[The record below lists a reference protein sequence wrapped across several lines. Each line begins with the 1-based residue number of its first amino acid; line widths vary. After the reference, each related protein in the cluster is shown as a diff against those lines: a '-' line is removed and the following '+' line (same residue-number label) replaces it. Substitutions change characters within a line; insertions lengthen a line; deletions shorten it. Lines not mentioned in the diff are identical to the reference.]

1 MPISSNS
8 RTETFTA
15 PTAAWYAIYTRHQ
28 HEKSVSQILARKG
41 FETFLPLYSASH
53 RWKDRTKVVS
63 LPLFPSYV
71 FFNGDSSRRLDI
83 LSTPGIYDIIS
94 FSNQPAPIP
103 AKEIEDLRRVVES
116 GIPIDPHPFI
126 RCGETVRVKSGPF
139 AGVEGNLVRKKN
151 ICRLV
156 LSVEILGRAAVVEI
170 ESSAVERIKQSRTD
184 RNSVIR
190 TALPARV

>member
-1 MPISSNS
+1 MPGISISPLENTATPIS
-8 RTETFTA
+8 
-15 PTAAWYAIYTRHQ
+15 AWYAIYTRHQ
-28 HEKSVSQILARKG
+28 HEKNVAQNLSRKG
-41 FETFLPLYSASH
+41 FETFLPLYSAPH

-94 FSNQPAPIP
+94 FANQPAPIP

-126 RCGETVRVKSGPF
+126 RCGEMVRVKSGPF
-139 AGVEGNLVRKKN
+139 AGVEGTLVRKKN
-151 ICRLV
+151 VCRLV

-170 ESSAVERIKQSRTD
+170 QSSLIERIKSNRTEGT
-184 RNSVIR
+184 SVIR
-190 TALPARV
+190 TALPARA